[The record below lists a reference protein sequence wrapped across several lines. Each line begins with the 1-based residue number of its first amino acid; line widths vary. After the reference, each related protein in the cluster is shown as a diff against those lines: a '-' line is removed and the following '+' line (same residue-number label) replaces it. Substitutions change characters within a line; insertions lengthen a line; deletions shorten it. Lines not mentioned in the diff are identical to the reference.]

1 MTRIL
6 DAILSRLSAWHHQ
19 READRNV
26 KRLIRNIM
34 AQDARQRAEDRKAQ
48 AQYEMECE

>member
-19 READRNV
+19 REARRNFT
-26 KRLIRNIM
+26 RYINGCM
-34 AQDARQRAEDRKAQ
+34 AQAKRQRADDRKRQ
-48 AQYEMECE
+48 AQFDMECE

>member
-19 READRNV
+19 REAR
-26 KRLIRNIM
+26 RLIRNIM

-48 AQYEMECE
+48 AQFEMECE